1 MSPGLAML
9 NTTMKN
15 VVGKSGNGRGLDRE
29 SAGDSPPRGVAVE
42 LHREIMRRINNRYY
56 DTKDLCSMR
65 RGGPGLAELA
75 GVIPLTNGL
84 GAEAI
89 AIYAGHLEKV
99 ISTRGR
105 CERCEAKVYAI
116 LCLVVESTDPERA
129 GRYRRMIRR
138 RKEMLGVAG
147 ASRDFIDEVSAAAEQ
162 EALRMAERN
171 ASRGVSNQPGWNDI
185 LLHRSLR

>member
-1 MSPGLAML
+1 MSPGVAMV

-15 VVGKSGNGRGLDRE
+15 VVEKRGDGRGPDRTSVGDLPPEGVELD
-29 SAGDSPPRGVAVE
+29 
-42 LHREIMRRINNRYY
+42 LHREIMRRINNRYF

-75 GVIPLTNGL
+75 GVIPLMKGM

-89 AIYAGHLEKV
+89 AAYAGHLEGV
-99 ISTRGR
+99 IPTRGH

-129 GRYRRMIRR
+129 GRYIRMIRR

-147 ASRDFIDEVSAAAEQ
+147 ASRDFIDEVRAAAEQ

-171 ASRGVSNQPGWNDI
+171 TRPGRIKPVWPE
-185 LLHRSLR
+185 

>member
-15 VVGKSGNGRGLDRE
+15 VVGKCGNGRGLERE
-29 SAGDSPPRGVAVE
+29 SAEDLPPGGVEVD
-42 LHREIMRRINNRYY
+42 LHREIMRRINNRYF

-89 AIYAGHLEKV
+89 AIYADHLEKV
-99 ISTRGR
+99 VSTRWN
-105 CERCEAKVYAI
+105 CERCEAKVYSI
-116 LCLVVESTDPERA
+116 LCLVVEATDPERA

-138 RKEMLGVAG
+138 RKASLGVAG
-147 ASRDFIDEVSAAAEQ
+147 ASRDFIEEVRAAAEQ
-162 EALRMAERN
+162 EALRMAKRN
-171 ASRGVSNQPGWNDI
+171 ASRGRIKPAW
-185 LLHRSLR
+185 LE

>member
-99 ISTRGR
+99 VSTRGN

-116 LCLVVESTDPERA
+116 LCLVVEATDPERA
-129 GRYRRMIRR
+129 GRYRRMILRR
-138 RKEMLGVAG
+138 RALLGAVG
-147 ASRDFIDEVSAAAEQ
+147 ASRDFIEEVRAVAEQ
-162 EALRMAERN
+162 ETLRMAERN
-171 ASRGVSNQPGWNDI
+171 THRGRIKRAW
-185 LLHRSLR
+185 LE

>member
-1 MSPGLAML
+1 MSPGHAMV

-15 VVGKSGNGRGLDRE
+15 VVGKCGVGRELERA
-29 SAGDSPPRGVAVE
+29 SAEDLPPRGVGVD
-42 LHREIMRRINNRYY
+42 LHRDIMRRINNRYF

-75 GVIPLTNGL
+75 GVIPLMKGM

-89 AIYAGHLEKV
+89 AAYAGHLEGV
-99 ISTRGR
+99 IPTRGH

-147 ASRDFIDEVSAAAEQ
+147 ASRDFIEEVRAAAEQ
-162 EALRMAERN
+162 EALRMVERN
-171 ASRGVSNQPGWNDI
+171 THRGRIKPAW
-185 LLHRSLR
+185 LE

>member
-1 MSPGLAML
+1 MSPGLVMV

-15 VVGKSGNGRGLDRE
+15 VVSKSGNRRGLDRE
-29 SAGDSPPRGVAVE
+29 SAGDSPPRGVAVD
-42 LHREIMRRINNRYY
+42 LHREIKRRINNRYY

-116 LCLVVESTDPERA
+116 LCLVVEATDPERA

-147 ASRDFIDEVSAAAEQ
+147 ASRDFIEEVKTAAEQ

-171 ASRGVSNQPGWNDI
+171 THRGRIKPAW
-185 LLHRSLR
+185 LE